1 MKKPIIVLLV
11 LLVLLLSLAN
21 INAQQ
26 TSVKTAFLEKWENSK
41 NYLIEIAEA
50 MPEDVYDF
58 KPTERQ
64 MSFKEQLLHIKGN
77 MEWLSTTYFTDLKYE
92 KSESLM
98 VMTKVETII
107 ELEKGF
113 DRVIKI
119 IEKTADEDL
128 KETVEFFAGPKSKLQ
143 ILNLM
148 QDHVTHHRGQLIVY
162 LNLNE
167 INPPK
172 YIGW

>member
-1 MKKPIIVLLV
+1 MKKSIIL
-11 LLVLLLSLAN
+11 LLVLLLSFAN

-41 NYLIEIAEA
+41 NYLMEIAEA
-50 MPEDVYDF
+50 MPEDAYAF

-64 MSFKEQLLHIKGN
+64 MSFKEQLMHIKGN
-77 MEWLSTTYFTDLKYE
+77 MEWLSNSYFTKIKYE
-92 KSESLM
+92 KGKPNLDM
-98 VMTKVETII
+98 NKAETIS

-113 DRVIKI
+113 DNVFQI
-119 IEKTADEDL
+119 IEKTLDEDL
-128 KETVEFFAGPKSKLQ
+128 IETVDFFAGTKSKLQ

-148 QDHVTHHRGQLIVY
+148 QDHLTHHRGQLIVY

>member
-1 MKKPIIVLLV
+1 MKKLPIALLI
-11 LLVLLLSLAN
+11 LLFSFSSL
-21 INAQQ
+21 IAQQ
-26 TSVKTAFLEKWENSK
+26 SNVKAAFLEKWENSK

-50 MPEDVYDF
+50 MPEDTYDF

-64 MSFKEQLLHIKGN
+64 MGFKEQLFHIKGN
-77 MEWLSTTYFTDLKYE
+77 MEWLSSSYFSDVKYE
-92 KSESLM
+92 RQDSDLTMNKA
-98 VMTKVETII
+98 ETIKEI
-107 ELEKGF
+107 ESGF
-113 DRVIKI
+113 DKAMQL
-119 IEKTADEDL
+119 IEKIPDEDL

-167 INPPK
+167 IDPPK
-172 YIGW
+172 YSGW

>member
-1 MKKPIIVLLV
+1 MKKPTIV

-41 NYLIEIAEA
+41 NYLMEIAEA

-64 MSFKEQLLHIKGN
+64 MSFKEQLMHIKGN
-77 MEWLSTTYFTDLKYE
+77 MEWLSTTYFTELKYE

-98 VMTKVETII
+98 VMNKVETII

-128 KETVEFFAGPKSKLQ
+128 KETVEFFAGPKSMLQ

-167 INPPK
+167 IDPPK

>member
-1 MKKPIIVLLV
+1 MKKPTIV

-41 NYLIEIAEA
+41 NYLMEIAEA

-64 MSFKEQLLHIKGN
+64 MSFKEQLMHIKGN
-77 MEWLSTTYFTDLKYE
+77 MEWLSTTYFTELKYE

-98 VMTKVETII
+98 VMNKVETII

-113 DRVIKI
+113 DKVIKI

-167 INPPK
+167 IDPPK

>member
-1 MKKPIIVLLV
+1 MKKSLLI
-11 LLVLLLSLAN
+11 LFVLLLPFSV

-26 TSVKTAFLEKWENSK
+26 TTVKEVFLEKWENSK

-50 MPEDVYDF
+50 MPEEFYNF

-77 MEWLSTTYFTDLKYE
+77 MEWLSNSYFTEIKYE
-92 KSESLM
+92 KGKPNLDMNKAEI
-98 VMTKVETII
+98 II

-113 DRVIKI
+113 DNVIQI
-119 IEKTADEDL
+119 IEKTPDEDL
-128 KETVEFFAGPKSKLQ
+128 IETVDFFAGPKSKLQ

-167 INPPK
+167 IDPPK
-172 YIGW
+172 YSGW

>member
-1 MKKPIIVLLV
+1 MKKPTIV

-41 NYLIEIAEA
+41 NYLMEIAEA

-98 VMTKVETII
+98 VMNKVETII

-128 KETVEFFAGPKSKLQ
+128 KETVDFFAGPKSKLQ

>member
-1 MKKPIIVLLV
+1 MKKSTIIF
-11 LLVLLLSLAN
+11 LVLLLSFTI

-26 TSVKTAFLEKWENSK
+26 STVKTAFLEKWENSK
-41 NYLIEIAEA
+41 NYLLEIAEA
-50 MPEDVYDF
+50 MPEDVYAF

-77 MEWLSTTYFTDLKYE
+77 MEWLSNTYFTKVKYE
-92 KSESLM
+92 KRKPNLDM
-98 VMTKVETII
+98 NKAETIR

-113 DRVIKI
+113 NSVIQI
-119 IEKTADEDL
+119 IKRTPDEDL
-128 KETVEFFAGPKSKLQ
+128 TETVDFFAGPKSKLQ

-167 INPPK
+167 IDPPK
-172 YIGW
+172 YTGW

>member
-1 MKKPIIVLLV
+1 MKKPTIV
-11 LLVLLLSLAN
+11 LLVLLLSFAK

-41 NYLIEIAEA
+41 NYLIKIAEA

-77 MEWLSTTYFTDLKYE
+77 MEWLSTTYFTELKYE
-92 KSESLM
+92 KAESLSTM
-98 VMTKVETII
+98 SKAETII

-119 IEKTADEDL
+119 IEKTASEDL
-128 KETVEFFAGPKSKLQ
+128 KETVEFFAGSKSKLQ

>member
-1 MKKPIIVLLV
+1 MKKSILV
-11 LLVLLLSLAN
+11 LFVLLLPFSN

-26 TSVKTAFLEKWENSK
+26 TTVKDAFLEKWENSK

-50 MPEDVYDF
+50 MPEELYDF

-77 MEWLSTTYFTDLKYE
+77 MEWLSNSYFTEIKYE
-92 KSESLM
+92 KGKPNLDMS
-98 VMTKVETII
+98 KAETIL

-113 DRVIKI
+113 DNVIQI
-119 IEKTADEDL
+119 IEKTPDEDL
-128 KETVEFFAGPKSKLQ
+128 IETVDFFAGPKSKLQ